1 MPGRGPGQGPTGDGG
16 PEAQAAGEAGSSGMN
31 EPITRR
37 AVLRRWLERCGVRP
51 SRRLGQNFLV
61 DEGWAERIVAA
72 AEPGPDDLVL
82 EVGPGLGALTER
94 LVRRAG
100 RVVAVE
106 VDRRLADALRQRLG
120 PLANLELVV
129 ADVLRV
135 DLARLVAAPEGG
147 AAGGEPGAGR
157 PRDRVKLVSNLPYA
171 ITSPFLVRWLT
182 TPLRW
187 ERAVLTL
194 QEEVVERLLAPP
206 GTAAY
211 GALTVFV
218 AYHARVERLGTVPAG
233 AFWPRPAV
241 DSAVVR
247 LWPHPRPPVTV
258 ADPAALFALVRAAFG
273 RRRKRLANAL
283 AAHPAVGRQE
293 AEAACRAAGIDPG
306 ARPEDVDLEGFAR
319 LANHLFPSPAGPGSG
334 RGTSLGYN

>member
-1 MPGRGPGQGPTGDGG
+1 MREGEARGKP
-16 PEAQAAGEAGSSGMN
+16 AREAGSSGMN

-37 AVLRRWLERCGVRP
+37 GVLRRWLERYGVRP

-72 AEPGPDDLVL
+72 AEPGPEDLVL

-106 VDRRLADALRQRLG
+106 VDRRLADALRHRLG

-129 ADVLRV
+129 ADVLHV
-135 DLARLVAAPEGG
+135 DLADLTAAATDG
-147 AAGGEPGAGR
+147 AAGGDPRGAG
-157 PRDRVKLVSNLPYA
+157 PWTRVKLVSNLPYA

-182 TPLRW
+182 APVRW

-194 QEEVVERLLAPP
+194 QAEVVERLVASP

-233 AFWPRPAV
+233 AFWPRPEV

-247 LWPHPRPPVTV
+247 LWPHRRPPVTV

-319 LANHLFPSPAGPGSG
+319 LANHLFPSPARPGSG
-334 RGTSLGYN
+334 KGTSLGYN